1 MAKNVLGLVQL
12 SPATLKVGQSVWM
25 GPYTDC
31 KSVQSR
37 LAAFKRRNP
46 AMRDWEFT
54 QRQFI
59 FVDPVTAESFK
70 IHLVT
75 RVF

>member
-1 MAKNVLGLVQL
+1 MAKNILGLVQV

-25 GPYTDC
+25 GPYTGN
-31 KSVQSR
+31 SVQSR

-46 AMRDWEFT
+46 EMKDWEFT

-59 FVDPVTAESFK
+59 FVDPATAESFK